1 MAVKSDL
8 DAELTAILLNSNR
21 TRAFFRRLK
30 KAEPDKWQH
39 AVGNVN
45 IAYHVLKPKDV
56 RVSSFLVG
64 VYDPTLDDKWP
75 WHCHY
80 EDGQYLSNKKR
91 LCGFGRA
98 AEFSTAE
105 EARQFFHTWENKRHL
120 KMELIER
127 QRIEKVEQ

>member
-8 DAELTAILLNSNR
+8 DADLAAVLLNSNR
-21 TRAFFRRLK
+21 TLAFLRRLK
-30 KAEPDKWQH
+30 KAEPEKWQRV
-39 AVGNVN
+39 VGNVT

-56 RVSSFLVG
+56 MVSSFLIG

-80 EDGQYLSNKKR
+80 EDGQYLSDKKR

-98 AEFSTAE
+98 AEFSSAE
-105 EARQFFHTWENKRHL
+105 DARQFFHTWKNKQHF

-127 QRIEKVEQ
+127 QRLEKVEQ